1 MKRFLSLML
10 CGLMLLTVTSCGTS
24 QPDPE
29 TVGTIGETTFSA
41 KLYRLLQLNTARANP
56 DASEKELRQA
66 VLEEMEHYAAV
77 EARFQQLGGEMGE
90 EGQAY
95 VDQYAPTIW
104 QQSQTEME
112 ENGVD
117 EATLEEYVAHLYRED
132 SLLTMVYGKDGEQP
146 VAEGEILDYAR
157 ESLYYG
163 VCVYLPLT
171 GEENQSISNDD
182 QAKEQV
188 LAAAR
193 RIQQA
198 ASDEESMRNAA
209 SAELPQVLA
218 LTERTW
224 NEEDLDSYVYANLFT
239 PENWEANL
247 SEGAMEVLRNTDYGA
262 CSVLENENSITV
274 FLRLDPEGEYTAEDL
289 RPYVTRMMKEGELD
303 EALAAQGAELT
314 HQLDESAVDAMWK

>member
-1 MKRFLSLML
+1 M
-10 CGLMLLTVTSCGTS
+10 
-24 QPDPE
+24 
-29 TVGTIGETTFSA
+29 
-41 KLYRLLQLNTARANP
+41 
-56 DASEKELRQA
+56 
-66 VLEEMEHYAAV
+66 
-77 EARFQQLGGEMGE
+77 
-90 EGQAY
+90 
-95 VDQYAPTIW
+95 
-104 QQSQTEME
+104 
-112 ENGVD
+112 
-117 EATLEEYVAHLYRED
+117 
-132 SLLTMVYGKDGEQP
+132 
-146 VAEGEILDYAR
+146 
-157 ESLYYG
+157 
-163 VCVYLPLT
+163 CVYLPLT
-171 GEENQSISNDD
+171 GEEDQSISNDD

-188 LAAAR
+188 LAAAQ
-193 RIQQA
+193 RIQRA

-314 HQLDESAVDAMWK
+314 HQLDEAAVDAMWK

>member
-1 MKRFLSLML
+1 MKRVLSLLLCSLML
-10 CGLMLLTVTSCGTS
+10 LSAASCSTS
-24 QPDPE
+24 QTDPE
-29 TVGTIGETTFSA
+29 TVGSIGETEFSA

-77 EARFQQLGGEMGE
+77 EARFAQLGGQLGE
-90 EGQAY
+90 EGQDY

-146 VAEGEILDYAR
+146 VGEEEILTYAR
-157 ESLYYG
+157 ENLYYG

-171 GEENQSISNDD
+171 GDEEAQSGDSVRE
-182 QAKEQV
+182 QA
-188 LAAAR
+188 LSAAG

-198 ASDEESMRNAA
+198 AADPDSLRAA
-209 SAELPQVLA
+209 AREELPQVLA
-218 LTERTW
+218 LTGRTW
-224 NEEDLDSYVYANLFT
+224 EEDDLDSYVYANLYT
-239 PENWEANL
+239 PENWAANL
-247 SEGAMEVLRNTDYGA
+247 SEGAMEVLRGTSYGG
-262 CSVLENENSITV
+262 CSVLENESSITV
-274 FLRLDPEGEYTAEDL
+274 FLRLNPEEEYTAEDL
-289 RPYVTRMMKEGELD
+289 RPYVTRSMKQTELD
-303 EALAAQGAELT
+303 EALAAQGAELP
-314 HQLDESAVDAMWK
+314 HELDEQAIDALWK